1 MSPMYNMPPFAL
13 CENHTS
19 ILAAYWVKRD
29 VYISLA
35 STAASVNIKAEFNKF
50 NPFPR
55 FSFPAMT
62 EDLRDEVEA
71 LNSIYGDGCLI
82 PSEDQNETS
91 SATYV
96 LQLPGDESSS
106 LRLQF
111 PASYPA
117 EPPTVLGTQHS
128 SGGRKGAGARDL
140 GVFREALGTVFQPG
154 SVCLFDAVEEFSRR
168 IEEENEREELLRQQ
182 RHEEDEDDD
191 DDVEGEGRNAD
202 RGERTVDANQV
213 DFSTMTPPPWTL
225 SEVVVENKSTFV
237 AHVAKVTSPAEAKL
251 FLQHL
256 LWSDKRIRSA
266 THNITAWR
274 IRGAGGV
281 SYNDCDDDGE
291 DAAGG
296 RLLHLLQLMEVWDAM
311 VVVTRWYGGV
321 KLGPRRFALI
331 NSVARDG
338 LVRAGLGDSGGK
350 EKEKKKGK

>member
-1 MSPMYNMPPFAL
+1 MS
-13 CENHTS
+13 
-19 ILAAYWVKRD
+19 
-29 VYISLA
+29 
-35 STAASVNIKAEFNKF
+35 
-50 NPFPR
+50 
-55 FSFPAMT
+55 
-62 EDLRDEVEA
+62 EDLHDEVEA
-71 LNSIYGDGCLI
+71 LNSIYGEGCLTA
-82 PSEDQNETS
+82 SEDQDETPAPS
-91 SATYV
+91 SVTYI

-111 PASYPA
+111 LASYPA
-117 EPPTVLGTQHS
+117 EPPSVLGTQHS

-168 IEEENEREELLRQQ
+168 IEEDKEQEE
-182 RHEEDEDDD
+182 D
-191 DDVEGEGRNAD
+191 DDVEGEGQNAD
-202 RGERTVDANQV
+202 RGERTVDNASQV
-213 DFSTMTPPPWTL
+213 DFSTMTPPLWTL

-237 AHVAKVTSPAEAKL
+237 AHVAQVASPAEAQL

-291 DAAGG
+291 DAAGA

-338 LVRAGLGDSGGK
+338 VVRAGLGDAGGREK

>member
-1 MSPMYNMPPFAL
+1 MS
-13 CENHTS
+13 
-19 ILAAYWVKRD
+19 
-29 VYISLA
+29 
-35 STAASVNIKAEFNKF
+35 
-50 NPFPR
+50 
-55 FSFPAMT
+55 

-71 LNSIYGDGCLI
+71 LNSIYGEGCLI
-82 PSEDQNETS
+82 PSEDQDETPASS
-91 SATYV
+91 SATYI

-117 EPPTVLGTQHS
+117 DPPSVLGTQHS

-168 IEEENEREELLRQQ
+168 IEEEKEQEELLQQ
-182 RHEEDEDDD
+182 QQHEED

-202 RGERTVDANQV
+202 RGERTVDNNAGQV
-213 DFSTMTPPPWTL
+213 DFSTMPPPPWTL

-237 AHVAKVTSPAEAKL
+237 AHVARVSSPAEAKL

-338 LVRAGLGDSGGK
+338 LVRAGMGDGGK

>member
-1 MSPMYNMPPFAL
+1 MS
-13 CENHTS
+13 
-19 ILAAYWVKRD
+19 
-29 VYISLA
+29 
-35 STAASVNIKAEFNKF
+35 
-50 NPFPR
+50 
-55 FSFPAMT
+55 

-71 LNSIYGDGCLI
+71 LNSIYGEGCLA
-82 PSEDQNETS
+82 PSEDQDESPAS
-91 SATYV
+91 SSTTYI
-96 LQLPGDESSS
+96 LQLPGDEASS

-111 PASYPA
+111 PDSYPA

-154 SVCLFDAVEEFSRR
+154 SVCLFDAVEEFVRR
-168 IEEENEREELLRQQ
+168 MEEEREREELR
-182 RHEEDEDDD
+182 
-191 DDVEGEGRNAD
+191 A
-202 RGERTVDANQV
+202 VDGGQT
-213 DFSTMTPPPWTL
+213 DFAAMTPPPWTL

-237 AHVAKVTSPAEAKL
+237 AHVARVSSPAEAKL

-256 LWSDKRIRSA
+256 LWSDRRIRSA

-274 IRGAGGV
+274 IRGPGGT
-281 SYNDCDDDGE
+281 SYSDCDDDGE

-338 LVRAGLGDSGGK
+338 LVRAGMGDGGGKEK